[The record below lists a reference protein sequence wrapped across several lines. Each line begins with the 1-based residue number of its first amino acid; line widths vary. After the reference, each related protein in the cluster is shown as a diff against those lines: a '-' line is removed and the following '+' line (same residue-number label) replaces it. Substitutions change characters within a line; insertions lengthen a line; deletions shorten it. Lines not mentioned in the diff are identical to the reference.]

1 MPRWALLSALRGVTV
16 KKARPTLASDYQS
29 RHDLFLKL
37 LALPG
42 ATAPTVLDDVRWAWD
57 ADPAEP
63 LFIDRLAAIQLLGV
77 YPDRQARL
85 VRFNAALVIKAF
97 PSLRGQFADIQ
108 TLRPMRFDGTL
119 PNRPPAKLHL
129 VQTSS

>member
-1 MPRWALLSALRGVTV
+1 MTV
-16 KKARPTLASDYQS
+16 KKGRPTLASDYQS

-63 LFIDRLAAIQLLGV
+63 LFIDRLAAIQFLGV

-85 VRFNAALVIKAF
+85 VRFNPALVIKAF
-97 PSLRGQFADIQ
+97 PSLRGHFAEIQ
-108 TLRPMRFDGTL
+108 ALRPMRFEGAL

-129 VQTSS
+129 VPTSS

>member
-1 MPRWALLSALRGVTV
+1 MLLSATGKMGRQ
-16 KKARPTLASDYQS
+16 TLDSKD
-29 RHDLFLKL
+29 RENLFLRL

-42 ATAPTVLDDVRWAWD
+42 ATAPTVLDDVRWAWN

-97 PSLRGQFADIQ
+97 PSLRGHFADIQ
-108 TLRPMRFDGTL
+108 TLRPMRFEGTL

-129 VQTSS
+129 VPTSS

>member
-1 MPRWALLSALRGVTV
+1 MTA
-16 KKARPTLASDYQS
+16 KKGSKTLAFSYAERQA
-29 RHDLFLKL
+29 LFLKL

-42 ATAPTVLDDVRWAWD
+42 ATTPTVLDDVRWAWD

-85 VRFNAALVIKAF
+85 VRFNAAIIIKAF
-97 PSLRGQFADIQ
+97 PSLRRHFADIQ
-108 TLRPMRFDGTL
+108 ALRPMRFEGAL

-129 VQTSS
+129 VPTSS